1 MRKTFYDFVNKEMS
15 FTFGSSVAVRVIHE
29 EIQEIHRHRF
39 RSIHK
44 FFFPSQ
50 FNTSQT
56 ITRGASTWSIVLEW
70 CMFYETCVS
79 AKTCNEHFH
88 LSGILQLHVVMC
100 FQAKGF
106 TVG

>member
-44 FFFPSQ
+44 FFFLL
-50 FNTSQT
+50 NL
-56 ITRGASTWSIVLEW
+56 IHHKLLLGASTWSIVLEW

>member
-1 MRKTFYDFVNKEMS
+1 MRKSK
-15 FTFGSSVAVRVIHE
+15 
-29 EIQEIHRHRF
+29 RF
-39 RSIHK
+39 IVTGFDQSTN